1 MNNEQQQL
9 EKTLKTSEVS
19 KNVDDSSVKPKTQV
33 TDQLDST
40 KTSETPDLELDLES
54 VVTEPVASE
63 PKFTEEEYTPEQII
77 ATLTQEVEVLQGK
90 LIKED
95 QQSEVLKK
103 RYIALAAE
111 FDNFRKRT
119 EKERTELE
127 IQVKCRT
134 ISELLSVVDNF
145 ERARG
150 QIQPAN
156 DGELGIHKSYQ
167 GVYKNLVE
175 SLKRLGVAPMRPEG
189 EPFNPLYHEAML
201 RECTNDYPEGT
212 VIEQLVRGYL
222 LGEQVLRHA
231 MVKVAA
237 PTGESP
243 VTPEGSASINGGG
256 SPTS

>member
-9 EKTLKTSEVS
+9 EKNLETSKES
-19 KNVDDSSVKPKTQV
+19 KDIDDSSVEAQTRAI
-33 TDQLDST
+33 DQLEST
-40 KTSETPDLELDLES
+40 IMSETPDSES
-54 VVTEPVASE
+54 VVAEPVASE
-63 PKFTEEEYTPEQII
+63 PKSAEKKSTPEQII
-77 ATLTQEVEVLQGK
+77 AALTQEVEVLQGK
-90 LIKED
+90 LTEED
-95 QQSEVLKK
+95 QQSGVLKK
-103 RYIALAAE
+103 RCITLAAE

-119 EKERTELE
+119 EKEKRELE
-127 IQVKCRT
+127 IQVRCRT

-167 GVYKNLVE
+167 GVYKNLVD

-189 EPFNPLYHEAML
+189 EPFDPQYHEAML

-237 PTGESP
+237 PTEKSP
-243 VTPEGSASINGGG
+243 VIPAKSASTNNGSA
-256 SPTS
+256 PTS

>member
-19 KNVDDSSVKPKTQV
+19 KNVDDSSVEPKTKV
-33 TDQLDST
+33 TDQLEST
-40 KTSETPDLELDLES
+40 ITSETPDLES
-54 VVTEPVASE
+54 VVAEPIASE
-63 PKFTEEEYTPEQII
+63 PKLDEEKTTPEQVI
-77 ATLTQEVEVLQGK
+77 ATLTEEVEVLQGK
-90 LIKED
+90 LTKED
-95 QQSEVLKK
+95 QQSEILKK
-103 RYIALAAE
+103 RYITLAAE

-119 EKERTELE
+119 EKEKKELE

-145 ERARG
+145 ERARS
-150 QIQPAN
+150 QIQPTN

-175 SLKRLGVAPMRPEG
+175 SLKRLGVASMRPEG

-237 PTGESP
+237 STEESSL
-243 VTPEGSASINGGG
+243 TPEESTSTDGDG

>member
-9 EKTLKTSEVS
+9 GKTLETSESS
-19 KNVDDSSVKPKTQV
+19 KNIGGYSVETQ
-33 TDQLDST
+33 TEATNKLKST
-40 KTSETPDLELDLES
+40 ITSEIADLES
-54 VVTEPVASE
+54 VTAESVTSELKSVQEEPTS
-63 PKFTEEEYTPEQII
+63 EQII
-77 ATLTQEVEVLQGK
+77 ATLTKEVEVLQEK
-90 LIKED
+90 LTKED

-103 RYIALAAE
+103 RYVTLAAE

-119 EKERTELE
+119 EKEKKELE

-222 LGEQVLRHA
+222 VGEQVLRHA

-237 PTGESP
+237 PIGEST
-243 VTPEGSASINGGG
+243 VAPEESAPIDDGG

>member
-9 EKTLKTSEVS
+9 EKNLETSKAS
-19 KNVDDSSVKPKTQV
+19 KNIDDSSVETKTGG
-33 TDQLDST
+33 TDQLEST
-40 KTSETPDLELDLES
+40 ITPETPDSES
-54 VVTEPVASE
+54 VVAEPVASE
-63 PKFTEEEYTPEQII
+63 PKSAEKKSTPEQII
-77 ATLTQEVEVLQGK
+77 AALTQEVEVLQGK
-90 LIKED
+90 LTEED
-95 QQSEVLKK
+95 QQSEVVKK
-103 RYIALAAE
+103 RYITLAAE

-119 EKERTELE
+119 EKEKKELE

-189 EPFNPLYHEAML
+189 EPFDPLYHEAML

-237 PTGESP
+237 PTEKSP
-243 VTPEGSASINGGG
+243 VIPEKSASTN
-256 SPTS
+256 SDSAPAS